1 MENGIL
7 EDSQYRNTYA
17 DVVEK
22 YGTQSGYG
30 NSWRILTVDLR
41 RVTRCQSEST
51 NSIHSRTKAMYKV
64 YSIYR
69 IHNSHGKVRMSRCK
83 VNLNRV
89 IVIEN

>member
-1 MENGIL
+1 MENRIL
-7 EDSQYRNTYA
+7 EDSQYRNTDA

-30 NSWRILTVDLR
+30 NSWRILILTVDLTC
-41 RVTRCQSEST
+41 VTRCQSEST

-69 IHNSHGKVRMSRCK
+69 IQISRGKVRMSWYK
-83 VNLNRV
+83 VSLNRSHS
-89 IVIEN
+89 N